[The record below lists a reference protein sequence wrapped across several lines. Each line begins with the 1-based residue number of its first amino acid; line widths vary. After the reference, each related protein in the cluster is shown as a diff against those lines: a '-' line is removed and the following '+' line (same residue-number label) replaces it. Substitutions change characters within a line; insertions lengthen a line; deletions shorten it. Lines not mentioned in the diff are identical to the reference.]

1 MSPAAAHPQGSPPGD
16 EELTAL
22 YHQVLIGFAEESP
35 TSEHS
40 SHKLP
45 SPGERDYERAYNQY
59 INDGNDTSRSMQT
72 KTGRSP
78 QPVGT
83 CSVMRDM
90 KPDAHTLRGLC
101 SSATRRSSI
110 ITKKLAHTRRDVP
123 DVGQTVQA
131 ATTHPR
137 LHATAAAA
145 STGFP
150 SS

>member
-1 MSPAAAHPQGSPPGD
+1 MSPAAAHPPGSPPGD

-59 INDGNDTSRSMQT
+59 VNDGNELSRSMQT
-72 KTGRSP
+72 KTARST

-83 CSVMRDM
+83 RSPPCDM
-90 KPDAHTLRGLC
+90 KPDAHSVNAAC
-101 SSATRRSSI
+101 SYTASRSSVF
-110 ITKKLAHTRRDVP
+110 T
-123 DVGQTVQA
+123 
-131 ATTHPR
+131 
-137 LHATAAAA
+137 
-145 STGFP
+145 
-150 SS
+150 